1 MISKTRKYF
10 SLFGILAA
18 TVNRKQQSFNCMIHA
33 ILVNI
38 MPKINKL
45 LLLKQLKPSK
55 LYSTNNI

>member
-18 TVNRKQQSFNCMIHA
+18 TVNEKLQSFNCMIHA
-33 ILVNI
+33 ILVNT
-38 MPKINKL
+38 MPKITKL
-45 LLLKQLKPSK
+45 LLLTQLKPSK

>member
-18 TVNRKQQSFNCMIHA
+18 TVNRKLQSFNCMIHA

-38 MPKINKL
+38 IPKINKL
-45 LLLKQLKPSK
+45 LLLQQLKPSK

>member
-18 TVNRKQQSFNCMIHA
+18 TVNQKLQSFNCMIHA
-33 ILVNI
+33 ILLDE
-38 MPKINKL
+38 MPKITKL
-45 LLLKQLKPSK
+45 LLLKQLKPVK